1 MSYTCPDAN
10 DDIAEV
16 VTAYFAN
23 TESGGSADPH
33 AAMCEIREILA
44 LLAVEQ
50 PATRALAG
58 PSPAE
63 PPWYLM
69 CSCLKYLNPLPKRR
83 PQGSSP
89 RRPQSLQ
96 RL

>member
-50 PATRALAG
+50 PATRALAALFDQEDDDECPECG
-58 PSPAE
+58 ARYIDEEALSCPACT
-63 PPWYLM
+63 M
-69 CSCLKYLNPLPKRR
+69 KRA
-83 PQGSSP
+83 S
-89 RRPQSLQ
+89 
-96 RL
+96 